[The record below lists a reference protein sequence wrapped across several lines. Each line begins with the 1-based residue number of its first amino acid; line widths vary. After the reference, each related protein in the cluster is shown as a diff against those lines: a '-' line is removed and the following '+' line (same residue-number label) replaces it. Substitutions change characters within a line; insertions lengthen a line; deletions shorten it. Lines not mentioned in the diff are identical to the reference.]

1 MNEATPPHA
10 PDAEAAVLGSI
21 LLDHTRVLEVCMEQQ
36 LTAAAFYVIPNRLI
50 YAAMLDLYSH
60 DKAVNALTVAD
71 ALHMDGHDDTCGGLA
86 ALNAMID
93 ATPTAAH
100 AEHYVD
106 IVKQK
111 HLLRGIIDVA
121 SNAIVKAGGAV
132 DGERLRAETEMAL
145 EHLGTE
151 DVIESIDAVWAGIA
165 QKVYEAEEGKVSQI
179 GIPFGIDHFDRVMCG
194 LRAGGVY
201 FLTGEKGC
209 GKTTIACNIIVQQLF
224 RASKTAVLSLEMS
237 TEQMLER
244 MAGSVMN
251 CSLTNVIRG
260 KEAPADGKLSKAG
273 TLLTAGNLIIDSRTD
288 HLDGFVAKM
297 RKWKRQGVQLV
308 VVDYIQRLRAGRAG
322 QAQDLFA
329 ETTEI
334 SRTVTRVAKV
344 LQLPVLCVSMESSG
358 GLYGSRQLDYDAYG
372 TLSVRR
378 RGEDCGPPDYDQVV
392 DVWVDKNRFGPSH
405 ISLPLR
411 IVGRTGA
418 VESVQAGEIVP
429 EEGA

>member
-1 MNEATPPHA
+1 MTQAPPHA
-10 PDAEAAVLGSI
+10 PDAEASTLGSI
-21 LLDHTRVLEVCMEQQ
+21 LLDYTRVLEVCMEQQ
-36 LTAAAFYVIPNRLI
+36 VTAEAFYVPAHRLI
-50 YAAMLDLYSH
+50 YAAMLDLYARDKSVDQATVGEKLRIDGML
-60 DKAVNALTVAD
+60 DKAGGPAAINAL
-71 ALHMDGHDDTCGGLA
+71 
-86 ALNAMID
+86 ID
-93 ATPTAAH
+93 ATPSSAH
-100 AEHYVD
+100 AEHYID

-121 SNAIVKAGGAV
+121 SNAIVKAQGAE
-132 DGERLRAETEMAL
+132 DGERLRSETEMAL
-145 EHLGTE
+145 ESLGGE
-151 DVIESIDAVWAGIA
+151 EKVESIGGVWAGIE
-165 QKVYEAEEGKVSQI
+165 QKVRDAEEGKPAQI
-179 GIPFGIDHFDRVMCG
+179 GIPFGIEHFDRVMCG
-194 LRAGGVY
+194 LRDGGVY

-209 GKTTIACNIIVQQLF
+209 GKTTITCNIIVQQLF
-224 RASKTAVLSLEMS
+224 RASKTAVFSLEMT

-244 MAGSVMN
+244 MAGSMMS

-260 KEAPADGKLSKAG
+260 REVPADGKLSKAG
-273 TLLTAGNLIIDSRTD
+273 TVLNAGNLIIDSHTD
-288 HLDGFVAKM
+288 HLDGFVAKL
-297 RKWKRQGVQLV
+297 RKWKRQGVKLV

-334 SRTVTRVAKV
+334 SRTVTRVAKA
-344 LQLPVLCVSMESSG
+344 LQMPILCVSMESSG

-411 IVGRTGA
+411 VIGRTGA
-418 VESVQAGEIVP
+418 VESVKAGEMQP
-429 EEGA
+429 EGEG